1 MINFKRFYVDNCAI
15 CKLCLNLLTLIARRV
30 WQKLAPVYKRCKGHD
45 STGGSIN
52 FRKSRRDTFPPVAG
66 GVCAIPNEND
76 YLIINKPLE
85 IQASYGRTRYRTI

>member
-1 MINFKRFYVDNCAI
+1 
-15 CKLCLNLLTLIARRV
+15 LPQST
-30 WQKLAPVYKRCKGHD
+30 KGVKVM
-45 STGGSIN
+45 TVPAAAIN

-85 IQASYGRTRYRTI
+85 NYSGLPWKNAIWHNIISQARASSQEWIIYV